1 MQYKNPEVDRLLAE
15 GEATFDQ
22 AKRKEIYRQL
32 QVILREDLPV
42 LPMFQY
48 VSIDGYKDGLV
59 GFRPNIN
66 ARLNVWHAQEWYWA
80 T

>member
-1 MQYKNPEVDRLLAE
+1 M
-15 GEATFDQ
+15 
-22 AKRKEIYRQL
+22 
-32 QVILREDLPV
+32 